1 MRFVLDASVAL
12 AWVFPDES
20 SVVANRLRKGLRT
33 GEAIAPPLLV
43 YEIGNALLNAV
54 RRGRISGAERR
65 KLSGVLA
72 DLPIEVDSSSAPRV
86 WGAASDLA
94 AEHGIT
100 IYDASYLELAVRTGL
115 PLATFDHA
123 LTRAAESAGVSVPTA
138 SP

>member
-1 MRFVLDASVAL
+1 MRFVLDASIAL
-12 AWVFPDES
+12 AWVFPDETS
-20 SVVANRLRKGLRT
+20 EVANLLRKGLRT

-65 KLSGVLA
+65 KLCGVLA
-72 DLPIEVDSSSAPRV
+72 ALPIEVDSLSAPRV

-94 AEHGIT
+94 EEHGIT

-115 PLATFDHA
+115 PLATLDHA
-123 LTRAAESAGVSVPTA
+123 LVRAAESAGISVPTA
-138 SP
+138 TQ